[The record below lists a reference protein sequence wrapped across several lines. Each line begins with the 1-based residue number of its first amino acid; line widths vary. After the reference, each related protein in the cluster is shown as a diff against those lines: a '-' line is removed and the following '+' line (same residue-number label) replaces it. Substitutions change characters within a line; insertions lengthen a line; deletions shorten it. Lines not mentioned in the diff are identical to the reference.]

1 MKHSLK
7 IVVLL
12 LSMFLTTQLIGL
24 WVINQY
30 SPTFDENGTATYNL
44 PYGFSVPSETNP
56 YSVLFSIIIALI
68 FAIGLMLVLMKL
80 GINGLLRGWFF
91 IVIVIALGITF
102 FAFFKLWIFNSVI
115 LYIITTV
122 LATVLAYVKIFK
134 RNILVHNLTE
144 LLIYPG
150 IGVIFAALFTFS
162 DQTLANSKIFG
173 GIYSTLGI
181 SASAWSIITISL
193 LLVLISIYDMYA
205 VWHAGFMQK
214 MAKYQIKNLKVF
226 SGFFIPYL
234 GKKEMDMINSAS
246 KNSKFKARGK
256 KIKVNVAILGGGDV
270 VFPII
275 LAGVVLR
282 SMGIISALFVT
293 LGALLGL
300 IYLFYTSKKGKFYPA
315 MPFISAG
322 CFLGLAAAYIF
333 L

>member
-12 LSMFLTTQLIGL
+12 LLMFLATQLLGL
-24 WVINQY
+24 VVADVYAANNDNIPFGMN
-30 SPTFDENGTATYNL
+30 PPAN
-44 PYGFSVPSETNP
+44 TNP
-56 YSVLFSIIIALI
+56 TTTLISIV
-68 FAIGLMLVLMKL
+68 FAITFAVLLMFVLMKFRTEL
-80 GINGLLRGWFF
+80 FLRLWFF
-91 IVIVIALGITF
+91 FVICLAIGITTNALF
-102 FAFFKLWIFNSVI
+102 IKSTLSALSVNLLFSNISLTSFISILIAIPLAFLKV
-115 LYIITTV
+115 
-122 LATVLAYVKIFK
+122 FK
-134 RNILVHNLTE
+134 RNILVHNATE
-144 LLIYPG
+144 LMIYPG
-150 IGVIFAALFTFS
+150 IAAIFIPLLNIWT
-162 DQTLANSKIFG
+162 TV
-173 GIYSTLGI
+173 
-181 SASAWSIITISL
+181 L
-193 LLVLISIYDMYA
+193 LLIFISIYDIYA

-246 KNSKFKARGK
+246 KNSKLNKLKGK

-282 SMGIISALFVT
+282 AIGLSSALFVVF
-293 LGALLGL
+293 GAVLGL
-300 IYLFYTSKKGKFYPA
+300 LYLFYTSKKGKFYPA

-322 CFLGLAAAYIF
+322 CFLGLAMAYFI